1 MKEFFQKCWKT
12 LAMIPVV
19 VTMIGGIA
27 VLPSYVATPADLKSL
42 ETRVMDKIELDRDLQ
57 KLNNVNENLYR
68 VKAQRRQYPKDKE
81 IQEDYESLVKEKTKL
96 QRAIEKR

>member
-1 MKEFFQKCWKT
+1 MIEFIQRCWKT

-19 VTMIGGIA
+19 ATVVGAIA
-27 VLPSYVATPADLKSL
+27 VLPSHVATPADLKSL
-42 ETRVMDKIELDRDLQ
+42 ETRVMDRIELDRNLQ

-68 VKAQRRQYPKDKE
+68 VKAQKRQYPKDPE
-81 IQEDYESLVKEKTKL
+81 LQEDYEALIEEKAKL

>member
-1 MKEFFQKCWKT
+1 MKEFFQRCWKIV
-12 LAMIPVV
+12 AMVPVV
-19 VTMIGGIA
+19 AGTIAGVA

-42 ETRVMDKIELDRDLQ
+42 ETRVMDKIELDRNLQ

-68 VKAQRRQYPKDKE
+68 VKAQKRQYPKDKE
-81 IQEDYESLVKEKTKL
+81 IQEDYDSLVAEKTKL